1 VRLNSLKI
9 LYSISC
15 VALCLIILSPTI
27 ANFVSLPEGERYSE
41 LYLLGPTH
49 MMEDYPFNISA
60 GALYPIYLGVVNHM
74 GGLEYYAIH
83 VKFRNHSESSPD
95 SLLGTASDLAS
106 IFEYR
111 FFLGNN
117 QTWEKEV
124 VFSLNGVSFSGNVS
138 RVSKVSVDGYS
149 MDVEKTALW
158 DEEEGGFY
166 FQIFF
171 ELWIYNSTISDFQF
185 HQRFV
190 GLWLNI

>member
-1 VRLNSLKI
+1 
-9 LYSISC
+9 
-15 VALCLIILSPTI
+15 
-27 ANFVSLPEGERYSE
+27 
-41 LYLLGPTH
+41 

-74 GGLEYYAIH
+74 VGLEYYAIH
-83 VKFRNHSESSPD
+83 VKFRNQSESSPD

-124 VFSLNGVSFSGNVS
+124 VFSLNGVSSSGNVS

-149 MDVEKTALW
+149 MDIEKTTLW

-171 ELWIYNSTISDFQF
+171 ELWIYNSSISDFQF

-190 GLWLNI
+190 GLWLNIIDIS